1 MKYLLTIFY
10 SSIVL
15 SQSISPIN
23 QKLQNLSLLAVEHLN
38 ELTNESNNNEIKAN
52 IDSLNSDLLNISPDL
67 QSKIL
72 ENSLFNKIL
81 SNSVTQKK
89 ALNVST
95 NLIKKIEQKLKDQPD
110 IYTDL
115 SKKII
120 SMIIDDYRPYFEAG
134 FLNRYQSFSRNN
146 AKEVKKYREL
156 LAKLKLTSHW
166 LHLYL
171 NKSAV
176 EFNKMVSDI
185 IFESF
190 ELSKDTAYYYA
201 NFTKQDETKTLVFSI
216 NLKKKEKAFPKKEDN
231 LKDAVKDI
239 EDNVLEKAS
248 EEIDSLIPTK

>member
-1 MKYLLTIFY
+1 MKYLFIIFY
-10 SSIVL
+10 SSIVF
-15 SQSISPIN
+15 SQSISATN
-23 QKLQNLSLLAVEHLN
+23 QKLQSLTLLSIEHLN
-38 ELTNESNNNEIKAN
+38 ELINEDNTDEIKAS
-52 IDSLNSDLLNISPDL
+52 IDSVNSELLSISPDL
-67 QSKIL
+67 QAEIL
-72 ENSLFNKIL
+72 ENSLLNKIL
-81 SNSVTQKK
+81 NNSITRKK

-95 NLIKKIEQKLKDQPD
+95 NLIKKVESKLKDQPD

-115 SKKII
+115 SKRII
-120 SMIIDDYRPYFEAG
+120 SMIIDDYKPYYEAG

-146 AKEVKKYREL
+146 SSEVKKYREL

-176 EFNKMVSDI
+176 EFNKMVTDI

-201 NFTKQDETKTLVFSI
+201 NFTSQDETKTLVFNI
-216 NLKKKEKAFPKKEDN
+216 NIEKKVEAPVKKEDN

-239 EDNVLEKAS
+239 DDNVLEKAS

>member
-1 MKYLLTIFY
+1 
-10 SSIVL
+10 
-15 SQSISPIN
+15 
-23 QKLQNLSLLAVEHLN
+23 
-38 ELTNESNNNEIKAN
+38 
-52 IDSLNSDLLNISPDL
+52 
-67 QSKIL
+67 
-72 ENSLFNKIL
+72 
-81 SNSVTQKK
+81 
-89 ALNVST
+89 
-95 NLIKKIEQKLKDQPD
+95 
-110 IYTDL
+110 
-115 SKKII
+115 
-120 SMIIDDYRPYFEAG
+120 MIIDDYRPYFEAG